1 MGARYWSEGRRR
13 SVYGETRKEVAEK
26 LAKAVAVKEDPP
38 AFVAT
43 NITVG
48 EFLVQYEDAV
58 RDTMKRRSFETYL
71 VIARLHLLPTLRN
84 TKPKNLTRE
93 QVQRMYARKRDEGLS
108 AARVRRIHGV
118 LSSAL
123 DHALRWRLLERNVCK
138 EVSPPRVPPPEIRPF
153 SLNEAKRFLA
163 TAQGDRFEALYV
175 LGMTSGDEAWGNSA
189 ACSGQ
194 T

>member
-1 MGARYWSEGRRR
+1 MAKKNADGEGSRPRKRPDGRWGGARYWSEGRRR

-26 LAKAVAVKEDPP
+26 LDKAVDVEEDPP

-93 QVQRMYARKRDEGLS
+93 QVQRTY
-108 AARVRRIHGV
+108 
-118 LSSAL
+118 
-123 DHALRWRLLERNVCK
+123 ALR
-138 EVSPPRVPPPEIRPF
+138 PRSRPT
-153 SLNEAKRFLA
+153 LA
-163 TAQGDRFEALYV
+163 TTRTQRVQGSQPAPGAAPRDPAL
-175 LGMTSGDEAWGNSA
+175 
-189 ACSGQ
+189 
-194 T
+194 